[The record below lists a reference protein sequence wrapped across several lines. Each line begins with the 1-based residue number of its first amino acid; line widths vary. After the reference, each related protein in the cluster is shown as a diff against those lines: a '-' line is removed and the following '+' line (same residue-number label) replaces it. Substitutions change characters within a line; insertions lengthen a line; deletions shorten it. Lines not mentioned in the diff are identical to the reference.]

1 MGRQGIL
8 RWFLLVVGLLAVGLG
23 IVGIVVPLLPTTPFL
38 LLAAACFMR
47 SSDRLYQ
54 RLIHHRWLGG
64 YIRNYRE
71 HHAMT
76 LQAKASALILLWGA
90 IGYSALVVANTWW
103 LRFLLGA
110 VATGVTVHLLRLKTL
125 ARSGQGEHHADP
137 EGTRP
142 PHQDQDCAW
151 PGGSSSAE
159 STRRGPPMT
168 AKP

>member
-1 MGRQGIL
+1 MSKPQIL

-64 YIRNYRE
+64 YIQNYRE

-76 LQAKASALILLWGA
+76 LQAKVSALVLLWGV
-90 IGYSALVVANTWW
+90 IGYSACRVAQAWCP
-103 LRFLLGA
+103 RFLLGA

-125 ARSGQGEHHADP
+125 ARKGPADEP
-137 EGTRP
+137 AEGDGTRLL
-142 PHQDQDCAW
+142 HQDQDCACR
-151 PGGSSSAE
+151 GLAI
-159 STRRGPPMT
+159 RRVHGEE
-168 AKP
+168 ARL